1 MIVRIFR
8 PFFPYVW
15 LFPEAL
21 FRIGNS
27 EKTVCLTFDD
37 GPDPDSTPGL
47 LDILDTMN
55 VKAVFFC
62 SGTASEKYPEL
73 VSEIKR
79 RNHIVGNHGYN
90 HLNGWR
96 TSVKEYCENVERA
109 STFTSGSI
117 FRPPYGRIRINQY
130 KRLKKSFRIVFWD
143 IISYD
148 YDIRFGAERSLG
160 LLNKKLRPGSII
172 VLHDTPTSTCKY
184 FLKEFI
190 ESAAGEGYQFCISV

>member
-1 MIVRIFR
+1 MIVHFLR
-8 PFFPYVW
+8 PLFPAEW
-15 LFPEAL
+15 FFPEAL

-27 EKTVCLTFDD
+27 ERTVCLTFDD
-37 GPDPDSTPGL
+37 GPDPESTPGL
-47 LDILDTMN
+47 LDILDTRN

-73 VSEIKR
+73 VGEIKR
-79 RNHIVGNHGYN
+79 KGHIVGNHGYE

-96 TSVKEYCENVERA
+96 TSVRGYCENAERA
-109 STFTSGSI
+109 SKFTSDSI

-130 KRLKKSFRIVFWD
+130 KCLKKSFRIVFWD
-143 IISYD
+143 IMSYD

-160 LLNKKLRPGSII
+160 LLNRKLRPGSII
-172 VLHDTPTSTCKY
+172 VLHDTPASTCKY

-190 ESAAGEGYQFCISV
+190 ETTAGKGYQFCISV

>member
-1 MIVRIFR
+1 MITHLLR
-8 PFFPYVW
+8 PLFPAVW
-15 LFPEAL
+15 LFTEAI
-21 FRIGNS
+21 FRIISS

-37 GPDPDSTPGL
+37 GPDPESTPEL

-55 VKAVFFC
+55 VKAIFFC

-79 RNHIVGNHGYN
+79 RGHIVGNHGYN

-96 TSVKEYCENVERA
+96 TSVKEYCENTESA
-109 STFTSGSI
+109 SKYTSDSI

-130 KRLKKSFRIVFWD
+130 RRLKKSFRIVFWD
-143 IISYD
+143 IMSYD
-148 YDIRFGAERSLG
+148 YDIRFGAKRSLG
-160 LLNKKLRPGSII
+160 LLNKKLRSGSII

-190 ESAAGEGYQFCISV
+190 ETTAGKGYQFCISV